1 VANACFTAGT
11 PFVVDLEGHRRPMEE
26 IQEGDRV
33 LARSEFDPQG
43 PLELKRVEEKF
54 VRTAAVMELV
64 INGQSIKTTAEHP
77 FYVPAQERFVPA
89 GELRVGDLL
98 VSSQR
103 TLIPIESIA
112 SLNEITTVY
121 NLRGDEPHG
130 PLELKRVE
138 ELFTRTSPIIEL
150 EIGGQ
155 KIGTTDEHPFYVPA
169 REAFVPAR
177 ELQVGDQLISHDG
190 QLLRIDAIQSTL
202 QIATVYNLR
211 VTDYHTYFVGCDEWG
226 WSVWAHNAKCGPALV
241 NSREFRESH
250 TRIFGDAGSSGHP
263 TIIAQLQKHANTAAQ
278 RAKYT
283 ERQLASIQR
292 SKNRAAA
299 ATDVAQREKHLRIAA
314 RKEKLFMGTQVDTEF
329 KTLVADDPM
338 IKSLGLSIT
347 PRGRFG
353 PDIYDAKTKDYWEL
367 TTKADWLRGTHQN
380 RYNGHFANG
389 TGVFW
394 S

>member
-1 VANACFTAGT
+1 MSA
-11 PFVVDLEGHRRPMEE
+11 PF
-26 IQEGDRV
+26 
-33 LARSEFDPQG
+33 SE
-43 PLELKRVEEKF
+43 LLSYSR
-54 VRTAAVMELV
+54 AAL
-64 INGQSIKTTAEHP
+64 
-77 FYVPAQERFVPA
+77 
-89 GELRVGDLL
+89 
-98 VSSQR
+98 
-103 TLIPIESIA
+103 
-112 SLNEITTVY
+112 
-121 NLRGDEPHG
+121 
-130 PLELKRVE
+130 
-138 ELFTRTSPIIEL
+138 
-150 EIGGQ
+150 
-155 KIGTTDEHPFYVPA
+155 HPFYVPA

-211 VTDYHTYFVGCDEWG
+211 VADYHTYFVGCDEWG

-329 KTLVADDPM
+329 KTLVADDPI
-338 IKSLGLSIT
+338 IKSLGLSIR